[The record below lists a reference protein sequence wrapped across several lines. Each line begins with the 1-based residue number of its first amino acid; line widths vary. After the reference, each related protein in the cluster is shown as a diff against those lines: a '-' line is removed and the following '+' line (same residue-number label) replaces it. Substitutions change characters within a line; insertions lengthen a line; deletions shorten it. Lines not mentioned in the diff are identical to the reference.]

1 MAPSYIAAAVML
13 IAAIFPHVSATDI
26 ETTIRTIIEI
36 AGSIVVLIHQL
47 SSGQSTLFGATP
59 SRRW

>member
-1 MAPSYIAAAVML
+1 ML